1 MSLRISVRS
10 VLGALVTTALFAAC
24 APAGDEAGGQ
34 SVDSTTSEGSRTAMI
49 KSGTSAKS
57 YAESAL
63 VDLYQGGQLFG
74 WCSGSVIAPQVVL
87 TAGHCVADID
97 SWQVRSSCPLFQSQP
112 RTPRLLLPVVMPV
125 KAAPAGCTSEQQL
138 CG

>member
-1 MSLRISVRS
+1 MEGAEQVRMEATLAAQQDPFE
-10 VLGALVTTALFAAC
+10 VRFA
-24 APAGDEAGGQ
+24 
-34 SVDSTTSEGSRTAMI
+34 
-49 KSGTSAKS
+49 
-57 YAESAL
+57 
-63 VDLYQGGQLFG
+63 GQLRER
-74 WCSGSVIAPQVVL
+74 A
-87 TAGHCVADID
+87 ID